1 MNIYQLFRKKREESI
16 ESLEFFYVLQDLFKY
31 LTQKYENNNN
41 SLIIDFIKTINDLTS
56 WEFRKTRGYSQA
68 LTDSVFWESREFYR
82 QTMIEFLAGKLNG
95 LEFTTIFWDR
105 LSVEKA
111 KSENLEKNF
120 KKQNSI
126 ELNSKS
132 FQFSKI
138 ILAFDLLLYSYQSEI
153 EDLNT
158 EDEVSDNDNL
168 RIREDYIREHVKLA
182 LEEINKYFM
191 D

>member
-1 MNIYQLFRKKREESI
+1 M
-16 ESLEFFYVLQDLFKY
+16 FKY

-168 RIREDYIREHVKLA
+168 CIREDYIREHVKLVI
-182 LEEINKYFM
+182 EEINKYFM